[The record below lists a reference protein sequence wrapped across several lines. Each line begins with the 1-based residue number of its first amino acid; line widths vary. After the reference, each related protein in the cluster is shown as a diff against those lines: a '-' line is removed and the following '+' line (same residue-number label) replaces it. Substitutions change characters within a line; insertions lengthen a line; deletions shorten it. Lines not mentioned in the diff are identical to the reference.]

1 MPYLFLA
8 LAACFWGGNY
18 VIGHLLV
25 SDADPIILSQLRWLV
40 TAVLLMS
47 LYFKQVKQQWAS
59 MKEAKGIILFLSLCG
74 QVLFPVTL
82 YIGLQY
88 TSALNAAIYMSAT
101 PSIVLLINAVVFKE
115 KINKRNYFG
124 VVLSTL
130 GVIYL
135 VFRGNLNIHTVTD
148 NLNKGDLWA
157 ICSAVSWALYCAFLR
172 LKPRTVNGNAF
183 VAVSSVIGSLILL
196 PILIYHLYI
205 SGSVADYNNIDAGHY
220 ISLFF
225 LAGLAYLVIFPS
237 WLSYLLWNKGILTIG
252 ATRGE
257 IFSHLIPLSGGFF
270 GIIFLN
276 ESLQSFHLLSA
287 VLIISGIYFCS
298 TTRK

>member
-40 TAVLLMS
+40 TAILLMS
-47 LYFKQVKQQWAS
+47 LYFKQVKQQWES

-88 TSALNAAIYMSAT
+88 TSSLNAAIYMSAT

-124 VVLSTL
+124 VFLSTL

-135 VFRGNLNIHTVTD
+135 VFRGNLDLNSVTD

-196 PILIYHLYI
+196 PILIYHLYV

-257 IFSHLIPLSGGFF
+257 IFSHLIPLSGGFL
-270 GIIFLN
+270 GVIFLN
-276 ESLQSFHLLSA
+276 DALQSFHLLSA

-298 TTRK
+298 TTSK